1 MSNFYIGQIFSGEYP
16 PEAAYFC
23 NESGNSYIT
32 ELEPKD
38 GVRQF
43 QIVAIPEPTEEEIK
57 AQLQAQ
63 YTNYIQ
69 FILDAE
75 AKELGY
81 DSCLSVCSYINTG
94 VAKFDAEGEAFRSWR
109 SAVWNKGYE
118 VLALVLAGEMEIPSY
133 EELVELLPKLEIV
146 YAE

>member
-1 MSNFYIGQIFSGEYP
+1 MSEFYIGQIFSGEYP

-69 FILDAE
+69 SILDTE
-75 AKELGY
+75 AKKLGY
-81 DSCLSVCSYINTG
+81 DSCLSVCSYIDTG
-94 VAKFDAEGEAFRSWR
+94 VTKFDIERRSFPYMAFCC
-109 SAVWNKGYE
+109 
-118 VLALVLAGEMEIPSY
+118 
-133 EELVELLPKLEIV
+133 LEQGI
-146 YAE
+146 

>member
-1 MSNFYIGQIFSGEYP
+1 MSDYFIGQTFSGEYP

-32 ELEPKD
+32 ELEPLN

-69 FILDAE
+69 SILDDE
-75 AKELGY
+75 AKKLGY
-81 DSCLSVCSYINTG
+81 DSCLSVCSYVNTG
-94 VAKFDAEGEAFRSWR
+94 VTKFDAERRSVPLLAFCCL
-109 SAVWNKGYE
+109 G
-118 VLALVLAGEMEIPSY
+118 
-133 EELVELLPKLEIV
+133 
-146 YAE
+146 